1 MIEMRSKTCRSS
13 IAMSAKDRYHE
24 IVKTALQKDG
34 WRITHDPYPLQAGS
48 FDLEIDLG
56 AETAIAA
63 ERGTEKI
70 AVEIKSFLG
79 ASQISEFYGALG
91 QFITYRAALAKQEP
105 ERQLYLAAPQHIYD
119 RFLILPFIQEL
130 TEQNQVPLLIYNIE
144 QEKIVQWKN

>member
-1 MIEMRSKTCRSS
+1 
-13 IAMSAKDRYHE
+13 MSAKDRYHQ
-24 IVKTALQKDG
+24 IVKTALQKEG
-34 WRITHDPYPLQAGS
+34 WQITHDPYPLQAGS

-79 ASQISEFYGALG
+79 ASQISEFYGAG

-105 ERQLYLAAPQHIYD
+105 DRKLYLAAPQHIYD
-119 RFLILPFIQEL
+119 RFLMMPFIQEL
-130 TEQNQVPLLIYNIE
+130 TEQNQVPLLIYNIA
-144 QEKIVQWKN
+144 QETIVLWKN